1 MRDRLQHWRLWLAS
15 RLETS
20 GLRILFIG
28 VAAILSLALGLL
40 VTTRLP
46 VGPVTVVEGRIVD
59 VGYRESE
66 RGSVR
71 TASVE
76 LEDGVVR
83 TAIPERFGCRVG
95 DRVKLQRRPL
105 RYGYSYGLGPNPRPC
120 STT

>member
-1 MRDRLQHWRLWLAS
+1 VRDRLQYWRVWLGL

-28 VAAILSLALGLL
+28 VAAVLSLALALL

-46 VGPVTVVEGRIVD
+46 VGPVTVVEGRIMD
-59 VGYRESE
+59 LGYRESE

-76 LEDGVVR
+76 LEDGMVR

-95 DRVKLQRRPL
+95 DRVRLQRRPL
-105 RYGYSYGLGPNPRPC
+105 RSGYSHGIGTNPRPC
-120 STT
+120 STA